1 MTGVDGRKSRVHL
14 CQLRYVFAMTRIARS
29 YNFSKLL
36 FSSFP
41 LKGHT
46 VGFYPQHKKLALDII
61 ISCSNL
67 VLSGGVVV

>member
-14 CQLRYVFAMTRIARS
+14 CRLRYVLAMTCIAKS

-36 FSSFP
+36 FNSFS

-46 VGFYPQHKKLALDII
+46 VGFYPQRKKLALDII
-61 ISCSNL
+61 ISRSNL
-67 VLSGGVVV
+67 VLSGGAVV